1 MPNISRILFKKNN
14 FYFEKQISFVYIKK
28 IQMNKNNIFK
38 NKMQT
43 KQLKKTYIK
52 KRFAEPVTQIIRP
65 DKLIKNKLKII
76 TKPIF

>member
-1 MPNISRILFKKNN
+1 
-14 FYFEKQISFVYIKK
+14 
-28 IQMNKNNIFK
+28 MNKNNIFK

-76 TKPIF
+76 TKPIFLKIYIYIMQNDKFFIKMRQMWKKCE